1 MTRDETIIEIKK
13 TLNKIKP
20 FIQRDGGDL
29 EFSRY
34 ENGIVYV
41 KLSGACKG
49 CGLINSTLSDGIE
62 VILIEEVPG
71 VIAVRL
77 DED

>member
-1 MTRDETIIEIKK
+1 MTKDETIKEINK
-13 TLNKIKP
+13 TLNKIRP

-41 KLSGACKG
+41 KLTGACKG
-49 CGLINSTLSDGIE
+49 CGLINSTLNDGIE
-62 VILIEEVPG
+62 VILMEEVPG